1 MTSEP
6 AADRPST
13 TDDQTAGEIAGEIAG
28 VRSLLAA
35 ADRRLLG
42 DTIALSDDDWRA
54 ASRLPGWSRGHVATH
69 LARHAEAFA
78 RLANWARTGL
88 EQQMYP
94 TDRNAGIEAGAGR
107 SGLAIQT
114 DLDIATGLLDKEFDA
129 VTEAAAWVTGVRLRD
144 GQDLTAGR
152 LPAGR
157 LAEVIIHHVDLGI
170 GLSVADLDRPTAEVA
185 LGWCAFRVAPR
196 PGFPRLRL
204 TTGSGKAYDVGQQNG
219 GDVVEVAGPA
229 NLLLGWVTGRSGAD
243 GLQGNIP
250 ELPSFG

>member
-6 AADRPST
+6 AAAGPST
-13 TDDQTAGEIAGEIAG
+13 TDNQTTDEIAGA
-28 VRSLLAA
+28 RSLLAA

-42 DTIALSDDDWRA
+42 DTIALSDEDWRA

-69 LARHAEAFA
+69 LARHAEAFG
-78 RLANWARTGL
+78 RLANWARTGV

-114 DLDIATGLLDKEFDA
+114 DLDTAIGLLDKEFDA
-129 VTEAAAWVTGVRLRD
+129 VAMAAAWAHQVGLRD
-144 GQDLTAGR
+144 GQQMSAGK

-157 LAEVIIHHVDLGI
+157 LAEVVIHHVDLGI
-170 GLSVADLDRPTAEVA
+170 GLSIADLDQATAEVA
-185 LGWCAFRVAPR
+185 LGWCTARVARR
-196 PGFPRLRL
+196 PGYPRLRL
-204 TTGSGKAYDVGQQNG
+204 ITGSGMTYDLGQQEA
-219 GDVVEVAGPA
+219 DKVVEVTGPA
-229 NLLLGWVTGRSGAD
+229 NLLLGWVTGRSGTD
-243 GLQGNIP
+243 GLKGSVP

>member
-6 AADRPST
+6 AADRTST
-13 TDDQTAGEIAGEIAG
+13 QDQTANETASEITH

-54 ASRLPGWSRGHVATH
+54 PSRLPGWTRGHVATH

-78 RLANWARTGL
+78 RLASWARTGV
-88 EQQMYP
+88 EQPMYP
-94 TDRNAGIEAGAGR
+94 TDRDAAIEAGAGR
-107 SGLAIQT
+107 NGLTIQT
-114 DLDIATGLLDKEFDA
+114 DLDTATGLLDKEFDA
-129 VTEAAAWVTGVRLRD
+129 VTDTAAWARPVRLRD
-144 GQDLTAGR
+144 RQGLPAAR

-157 LAEVIIHHVDLGI
+157 LAEVIIHHVDLDVGVA
-170 GLSVADLDRPTAEVA
+170 VADLDQPMAEVA

-204 TTGSGKAYDVGQQNG
+204 TTGCGRAYDLGPQAG
-219 GDVVEVAGPA
+219 GDVVEVGGPA
-229 NLLLGWVTGRSGAD
+229 NLLLGWITGRSGTD
-243 GLQGNIP
+243 GLEGNVP